1 MSWPAPSD
9 ADGVASNDHT
19 SARKREA
26 LACSGAATEGAA
38 AGHDVASHPTGRPPP
53 SFYALGGGR
62 VGELVTLLHLPY
74 TLWLLAN
81 FSIGAALAPRLY
93 VGRWLWGMA
102 AFALAVGVAAHA
114 LDELNGRPMR
124 TSIGDRSLLA
134 GAVVGLAGASAIGVA
149 GALTVTVWLVPFVLA
164 GVAFVVAYNLELAGG
179 RFHSELWL
187 ALGWA
192 AFPVLTGYFIEAQRV
207 RPAVLLAAGGCMG
220 LSFAQRRLSVR
231 ARELRRRTV
240 AVEGSVRLR
249 DGRVE
254 ELSVE
259 GMLAPL
265 EGALSAMS
273 AAAVLL
279 AAALVAVKL

>member
-1 MSWPAPSD
+1 M
-9 ADGVASNDHT
+9 
-19 SARKREA
+19 
-26 LACSGAATEGAA
+26 GAA
-38 AGHDVASHPTGRPPP
+38 APESRPAAVEGASAERPAAGRATAARPAGQRPPP

-81 FSIGAALAPRLY
+81 FSIGAALAPRLH
-93 VGRWLWGMA
+93 VDRWLWGMA

-124 TSIGDRSLLA
+124 TSIGDRSLVA
-134 GAVVGLAGASAIGVA
+134 GAAVGLAGAVAIGVA
-149 GALTVTVWLVPFVLA
+149 GALTVTAWLAPFVLA
-164 GVAFVVAYNLELAGG
+164 GAAFVVAYNLELAGG
-179 RFHSELWL
+179 RFHTELWL

-207 RPAVLLAAGGCMG
+207 RPAALLAAGGCMG

-231 ARELRRRTV
+231 ARELRRRTL
-240 AVEGSVRLR
+240 AVEGQVRLR
-249 DGRVE
+249 DGRVQ

-273 AAAVLL
+273 VAAVLL